1 MASSERS
8 ETPLMAA
15 SRCSN
20 ELSRRSSRKLQSGLP
35 PSLSDGKLP
44 GELLLV
50 PLQRVDGISDDA
62 GAIAGAGPVIA
73 DGALLNSCDSL
84 QTEGGRPGGGC
95 AD

>member
-1 MASSERS
+1 MLQRAVAQKL
-8 ETPLMAA
+8 TQAA
-15 SRCSN
+15 
-20 ELSRRSSRKLQSGLP
+20 EWVATVA
-35 PSLSDGKLP
+35 SDGKLP